1 MELTPEMIEQLKAD
15 LKAAKTYQDLMAE
28 NGAIKKI
35 IKASFEGMLDAEYYD
50 IVKLFLLI
58 LG

>member
-1 MELTPEMIEQLKAD
+1 MIEQLKAD
-15 LKAAKTYQDLMAE
+15 LKTAKTYQDLMGE

-35 IKASFEGMLDAEYYD
+35 NKASLEGMLDAEYYD

-58 LG
+58 LA